1 MIKAL
6 KKLSIEDTNL
16 NIIKALYYKPIAHII
31 LNGKKMKLF
40 LLRSEIRQG
49 CPVSPLYS
57 T

>member
-6 KKLSIEDTNL
+6 KKLSIEDTYL
-16 NIIKALYYKPIAHII
+16 NIIKALYYKPIVHII